1 VVSTNYQ
8 LLGPG
13 RRGVKLIFTMRACE
27 IKALRWYDVDF
38 LASTIAIRKSKTQAA
53 KG

>member
-1 VVSTNYQ
+1 
-8 LLGPG
+8 
-13 RRGVKLIFTMRACE
+13 MRACE